1 MRATVAQIQRCKPDL
16 GLPGSAEETLTVFA
30 VVNQLQILL
39 QDLEKVRPSLP
50 PSVPV
55 VSVFFWF
62 LFSELLTFFSCGSVE
77 SPGAVHPAAP
87 ESGPVQ
93 SSDSGADEVFSSRLR
108 ILPPGG

>member
-16 GLPGSAEETLTVFA
+16 GLPGNAGDTLTVFT

-39 QDLEKVRPSLP
+39 QDLEKVRPSVDQSQDFQACSNS
-50 PSVPV
+50 SV
-55 VSVFFWF
+55 
-62 LFSELLTFFSCGSVE
+62 SVE
-77 SPGAVHPAAP
+77 SPGSVRPAAS

-93 SSDSGADEVFSSRLR
+93 SSDSGAGELFFSSLR